1 MARNPDSLAT
11 YAILESYVKMIATK
25 CSQTYSKKVDTI
37 KKIECGQAI
46 PTGSESTT
54 EVMCLICTYDDGSVF
69 NIDASPITSGMSD
82 VVSTSDLENALKD
95 YTKTVD
101 LNTLFSKYTTTED
114 LTKDFL
120 KKVDAYLP
128 SNKNTLNLFT
138 QDESGNLLFD
148 GKSINSGSSGSI
160 TLDDALSETSENG
173 VKNKVIA
180 AEFKKY
186 TKTDDLKTA
195 LKDELHTH
203 SNKTVL
209 DSLSDDNGSLKY
221 GTNVLLTQ
229 AVVDGLISETDA
241 DKKYVAKSNIE
252 TDPLDLSTL

>member
-54 EVMCLICTYDDGSVF
+54 QVMCLICTYDDNSTI
-69 NIDASPITSGMSD
+69 NIDVSPITSGMSD
-82 VVSTSDLENALKD
+82 VVSKSDLENALKD
-95 YTKTVD
+95 YTKTVN
-101 LNTLFSKYTTTED
+101 LNELFSKYTTTED

-120 KKVDAYLP
+120 KKVDAYSP
-128 SNKNTLNLFT
+128 SNKDTLNLFT
-138 QDESGNLLFD
+138 QDDDGNLLFN
-148 GKSINSGSSGSI
+148 GEAISGTSGSI

-173 VKNKVIA
+173 VKNKVIT

-195 LKDELHTH
+195 LKDDLHTH

-209 DSLSDDNGSLKY
+209 DSLSDDNGNLKY

-229 AVVDGLISETDA
+229 TVVGGLISETDA